1 VGVPWELLY
10 DEHTDQFLALAPD
23 LTLVRYP
30 EMPAAHAQPGPLRVE
45 GPLQVVAV
53 LASPTD
59 DYYPRLRL
67 DRELGRLEHA
77 LKLLRDKNQVQL
89 DVIRGP
95 GTLDQL
101 RERLRQPVHILH
113 ILSHGDLN
121 RETGEGE
128 LLFEDTDGAAEPIN
142 AYLLRQYLERQRGQ
156 VQLVTLNA
164 CLGALPVENDA
175 FSSVGLSLIRGG
187 VPAVVAMQFEIAE
200 DVAAELTR
208 VLYAELA
215 AGMPIDQAVNEARLH
230 ISGRYRTRLD
240 WAIPVL
246 FSRAETGMLFAFA
259 EARANLTEQVK
270 QEEPPPPPEPVLDP
284 VALKQMRREAL
295 IAYYRRDWEQAEVLL
310 AQVADAD
317 PTDADVQTKLHE
329 ARQQQRWQAQYRLVR
344 DLRDAGQWQAV
355 LNALADLAQHYP
367 DAPDPDRHRA
377 WAEAQQRRE
386 QQYDAALQ
394 ACDQGDWDSAQA
406 ELEALLRESPDD
418 EAAKGLLATVREQ
431 QQEIWLAEQ
440 LQQVRT
446 LMSQNML
453 VAAEERLREV
463 LTRFR
468 DHDEARHL
476 QASVR
481 EQIAQLDAE
490 VRKAREYFEEDELE
504 KARSI
509 LETLLA
515 THPEGEG
522 AQAWLDRVMARQRE
536 LEEQEQQRAEQDQRQ
551 QEERERRQ
559 RDEHERQQREAEK
572 QAHKQREAQQQPPRP
587 APPKSKPSSPAVIEI
602 APGVTMEFVEV
613 PAGNFLMGSSDADPD
628 AEADEKPQHEL
639 YLPTYWIGKTPV
651 TNAQFRPFVEGDGY
665 SNPDYWTKDGWQE
678 KNRVQPYYW
687 RDKKWNGAEYPV
699 VGIAWYEAMAYVA
712 WLRTRTGDDCRLP
725 TEAEWE
731 KAARGTDGRI
741 YPWGS
746 VWEEGRCNYARGGL
760 MGIFAAQQTSPVGKF
775 VNGASPYGALDM
787 VGNVWEWTR
796 SEFRDYPYDA
806 DDGRENVDAL
816 AGKWFT
822 LRGGSWYWDRTGVR
836 CAARYRGFPGGSGSD
851 GGCRVLF
858 SPRASP

>member
-1 VGVPWELLY
+1 
-10 DEHTDQFLALAPD
+10 
-23 LTLVRYP
+23 
-30 EMPAAHAQPGPLRVE
+30 
-45 GPLQVVAV
+45 
-53 LASPTD
+53 
-59 DYYPRLRL
+59 
-67 DRELGRLEHA
+67 
-77 LKLLRDKNQVQL
+77 
-89 DVIRGP
+89 
-95 GTLDQL
+95 
-101 RERLRQPVHILH
+101 
-113 ILSHGDLN
+113 
-121 RETGEGE
+121 
-128 LLFEDTDGAAEPIN
+128 
-142 AYLLRQYLERQRGQ
+142 
-156 VQLVTLNA
+156 
-164 CLGALPVENDA
+164 
-175 FSSVGLSLIRGG
+175 
-187 VPAVVAMQFEIAE
+187 
-200 DVAAELTR
+200 
-208 VLYAELA
+208 
-215 AGMPIDQAVNEARLH
+215 VNEARLH

-246 FSRAETGMLFAFA
+246 FSRAETGQLFAFA

-270 QEEPPPPPEPVLDP
+270 QEEPPTPPEPVLDP
-284 VALKQMRREAL
+284 VALNQLQREAL

-317 PTDADVQTKLHE
+317 PTDADVQKKLHE
-329 ARQQQRWQAQYRLVR
+329 ARQQQRLQQQYRQIR
-344 DLRDAGQWQAV
+344 ELRVAGQWQAV
-355 LNALADLAQHYP
+355 LNALADLEQQYP
-367 DAPDPDRHRA
+367 GAPDPDRHSA
-377 WAEAQQRRE
+377 WAEAQQRRD

-394 ACDQGDWDSAQA
+394 ACDQGDWASAQVA
-406 ELEALLRESPDD
+406 LEALLRESPDD
-418 EAAKGLLATVREQ
+418 EAAQGLLVTVRE
-431 QQEIWLAEQ
+431 
-440 LQQVRT
+440 
-446 LMSQNML
+446 
-453 VAAEERLREV
+453 
-463 LTRFR
+463 
-468 DHDEARHL
+468 
-476 QASVR
+476 
-481 EQIAQLDAE
+481 
-490 VRKAREYFEEDELE
+490 
-504 KARSI
+504 
-509 LETLLA
+509 
-515 THPEGEG
+515 
-522 AQAWLDRVMARQRE
+522 
-536 LEEQEQQRAEQDQRQ
+536 
-551 QEERERRQ
+551 RQ
-559 RDEHERQQREAEK
+559 RDETRQQTTST
-572 QAHKQREAQQQPPRP
+572 QPPRP
-587 APPKSKPSSPAVIEI
+587 APPKSKPSSPAIIEI

-639 YLPTYWIGKTPV
+639 HLPTYWIGKTPV
-651 TNAQFRPFVEGDGY
+651 TNKQFRPFVEGDGY